1 MLKKL
6 VEVNAGG
13 GGDHWDEFWYEK
25 AQSDKA
31 GVTIDIIK
39 TIGYWW
45 TNPGSGPYSR
55 DTALAQ
61 WRAETNME
69 TNQSGQNGQKRKADE
84 IATPTTNA
92 ATNSAG
98 GGTDTSADAGV
109 AGTDEAG
116 AAHGGSARRL
126 C

>member
-84 IATPTTNA
+84 IATPC
-92 ATNSAG
+92 SHPDHRRSHQQCRRRYQHLG
-98 GGTDTSADAGV
+98 GCR
-109 AGTDEAG
+109 
-116 AAHGGSARRL
+116 GGWH
-126 C
+126 